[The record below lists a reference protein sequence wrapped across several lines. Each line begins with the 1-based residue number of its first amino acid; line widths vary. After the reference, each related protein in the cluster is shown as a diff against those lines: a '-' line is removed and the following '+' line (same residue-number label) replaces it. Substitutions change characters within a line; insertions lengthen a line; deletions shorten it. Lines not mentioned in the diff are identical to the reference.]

1 MGLDR
6 EITMP
11 TFIEIVK
18 NNFDQNKN
26 MEKKYTIIIPSN
38 QPNLIEETK
47 ENLIKIGEEC
57 LVKNGSGYP
66 SFSKLIND
74 CVIECPTEIVII
86 CNDRARPK
94 KKDVEKTLKLIDE
107 GFGFVGLYAW
117 GFFGFKKELF
127 RRVGFM
133 DERFIGG
140 NYEDSDYMRTM
151 LEADIAM
158 YNVFEIEYREDV
170 GSRWDTTK
178 TKSHFLKKWG
188 EGNGYVKRLL
198 PEEDYNYNLGEKT
211 NNVFLPW
218 DKSVLGASQNFV
230 SSVIIK

>member
-1 MGLDR
+1 
-6 EITMP
+6 
-11 TFIEIVK
+11 
-18 NNFDQNKN
+18 

-86 CNDRARPK
+86 CNDKARPK
-94 KKDVEKTLKLIDE
+94 KSDVEKLLKLIED

-140 NYEDSDYMRTM
+140 NYEDSDYMRRM
-151 LEADIAM
+151 LESNIAM
-158 YNVFEIEYREDV
+158 YNVFEIDYREDI
-170 GSRWDTTK
+170 GSRWNTTK
-178 TKSHFLKKWG
+178 TKLHFLKKWS
-188 EGNGYVKRLL
+188 ETNGFVKRLID
-198 PEEDYNYNLGEKT
+198 EEFYNYDIGEK
-211 NNVFLPW
+211 NNDTFLTW
-218 DKSVLGASQNFV
+218 DKSILGACQDFV
-230 SSVIIK
+230 KTIILK